1 MCGRF
6 TFAISPE
13 LLAEVFDVTIL
24 EKLPRRYNI
33 APTEKVLAIRRNGAG
48 NMAVLV
54 RWGLIPSW
62 AKDPSIGSRM
72 INARCETA
80 HEKPAFRG
88 ALSTR
93 RCIIPASGFF
103 EWSTTPKGKFPYY
116 IRMKD
121 GSPLAIAG
129 IWDSWKSPDGEII
142 ETCAILTT
150 VSNRLVQPLHERI
163 PVLLHLSEYD
173 LWLDREVTNP
183 EKLHSLYQP
192 YPPDLMEM
200 YRVSPLVNNVR
211 NDSPD
216 CIEPIPEM

>member
-13 LLAEVFDVTIL
+13 VIAKIFGVTVI
-24 EKLPRRYNI
+24 EDHPQRYNI
-33 APTEKVLAIRRNGAG
+33 APTKKVLAIRRNGAG

-103 EWSTTPKGKFPYY
+103 EWSTTPKGKFPHY
-116 IRMKD
+116 IKMRD

-150 VSNRLVQPLHERI
+150 VSNRLIQPLHERM

-173 LWLDREVTNP
+173 LWLDREVTEP
-183 EKLHSLYQP
+183 EKLLSLYQP

-200 YRVSPLVNNVR
+200 HKVSPLVNNVR